1 MPELPVGPERR
12 VQAYAVTPLVQP
24 ASGHVSKVKVVAGEK
39 GGGGDGG
46 GGGEGGGGDE
56 VA

>member
-1 MPELPVGPERR
+1 MLELPVGPERR

-24 ASGHVSKVKVVAGEK
+24 ASGHVSKVKAVA